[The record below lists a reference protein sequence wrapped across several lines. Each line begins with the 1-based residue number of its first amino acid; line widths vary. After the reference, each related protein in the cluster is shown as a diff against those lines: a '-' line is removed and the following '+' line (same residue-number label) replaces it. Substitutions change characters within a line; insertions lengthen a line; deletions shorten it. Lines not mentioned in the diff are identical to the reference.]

1 MILGKKTTECREEEA
16 PEPGSLRRCRVPR
29 AQPRGQVSGTW
40 ERGREMGDGP
50 SYEALAEQ

>member
-1 MILGKKTTECREEEA
+1 MILGKNTPECREEEA

-40 ERGREMGDGP
+40 ERGREMGDGT